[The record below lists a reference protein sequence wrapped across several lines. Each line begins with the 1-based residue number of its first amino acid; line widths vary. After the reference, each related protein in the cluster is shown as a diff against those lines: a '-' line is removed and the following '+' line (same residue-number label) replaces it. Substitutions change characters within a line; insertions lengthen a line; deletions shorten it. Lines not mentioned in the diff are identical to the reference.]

1 MIAPVTDPG
10 VLEGYLRDASNV
22 PGHAEGLF
30 RPRSAEEVAEAI
42 AWCRARG
49 LPLTVTARRTST
61 TGAPVPEGGVV
72 LSTELLATV
81 HAPDDADAGVILGDY
96 QDLVEADGGFFPPD
110 PTSRRECSLGGALA
124 CNASGARSYR
134 YGPTRPWIEAAQVV
148 LPDGSLRWVDRATP
162 SPWPVPQWREP
173 AVKTAAGYAPT
184 DNLLDLLIGS
194 EGTLGVV
201 TRVRTRLAPL
211 PAAVL
216 GIWAYLPTR
225 AAMLEALGRMR
236 ALPREVGPRCIE
248 YVDRHALALVR
259 DRLPGVPDADCALY
273 VEIEHDGEAPL
284 EPWIALLSEVG
295 ADLDATVVADHDG
308 ARARLHTVRHAVPAS
323 INELVS
329 RNGFP
334 KLGTDFAVPAE
345 HLPRM
350 LDAYDAT
357 GLSTA
362 CFGHIGDSHLHLN
375 FLPRSAAEVAEAK
388 AHYVTLAHL
397 AVALGGTVSAEHGIG
412 RHKKHLLAHM
422 VGPEVVA
429 GWRALRDAAD
439 PARILGRGVLVD

>member
-1 MIAPVTDPG
+1 VIAPVTDPG

-22 PGHAEGLF
+22 PGRADALF
-30 RPRSAEEVAEAI
+30 RPRSTEEVAEAV

-61 TGAPVPEGGVV
+61 TGAPVPDGGVL
-72 LSTELLATV
+72 LSTEHLASV
-81 HAPDDADAGVILGDY
+81 HALDDADAGVLLGAY
-96 QDLVEADGGFFPPD
+96 QDLVEGEGRFFPPD

-134 YGPTRPWIEAAQVV
+134 YGPARPWIESVEVV
-148 LPDGSLRWVDRATP
+148 LPDGRVTHADRTTP
-162 SPWPVPQWREP
+162 VPWPVPRWREP

-194 EGTLGVV
+194 EGTLGIV
-201 TRVRTRLAPL
+201 TRVRTRLAEL
-211 PAAVL
+211 PAHVL
-216 GIWAYLPTR
+216 GIWAYVPSR
-225 AAMLEALGRMR
+225 ASMLEAVTRMR
-236 ALPREVGPRCIE
+236 AMPADVGPRCIE

-259 DRLPGVPDADCALY
+259 DRLPEVPDADSALY
-273 VEIEHDGEAPL
+273 VEIEHAGEAPL
-284 EPWIALLSEVG
+284 EPWSALLSEVG

-308 ARARLHTVRHAVPAS
+308 ARARLHAVRHAVPAS
-323 INELVS
+323 INEIVA

-334 KLGTDFAVPAE
+334 KLGTDFAVPAA

-350 LDAYDAT
+350 LEAYDAT
-357 GLSTA
+357 GLPTA

-375 FLPRSAAEVAEAK
+375 FLPRTADEVRDARAR
-388 AHYVTLAHL
+388 YVELAHM
-397 AVALGGTVSAEHGIG
+397 AVSLGGTVSAEHGIG

-422 VGPEVVA
+422 VGPEVIA
-429 GWRALRDAAD
+429 GWTALRDAAD
-439 PARILGRGVLVD
+439 PDRILGRGVMVD